1 MKLIRLPAAA
11 VALALTSL
19 ISTTSA
25 GQPAGQVAQEPPA
38 TKPKLSVMPFAALT
52 GDVPARAGTKAV
64 GMLTTEFK
72 SADSFTLVEAK
83 KEKAAGGGDDSL
95 EKARKDVADAK
106 DLRTKKKFRLA
117 EEALTRAIASYKA
130 AVTALPEL
138 GEVVDA
144 YALLAAVQYNTG
156 RDDEGAKS
164 LTQALTLA
172 PERELPLAQTSALFN
187 RVVTDARK
195 AIKDGARGTLV
206 IESSPANAPV
216 LLDGLA
222 LGATPLTVR
231 DVPPGL
237 HFWRV
242 TLPSGE
248 LAGGV
253 VEVAANKTATAK
265 GTSASKDPESRVL
278 SSLSQNKVDAD
289 LVAAAK
295 EHAKS
300 AEAELVVFGA
310 LSREGKGLVLDSFLF
325 ASSSGEVRRLNRA
338 QFDTELLSAGMEF
351 YNLAGELAKKGDKT
365 GEAVRVPSSVSL
377 TLITGGITRVAEAKY
392 GVVPGSES
400 LEGDGPAEPAKEEGP
415 RKPLDGKR
423 RGPLK
428 RQ

>member
-1 MKLIRLPAAA
+1 MIRLTFRSAA
-11 VALALTSL
+11 VLALISL
-19 ISTTSA
+19 
-25 GQPAGQVAQEPPA
+25 PAVAQEPPA

-52 GDVPARAGTKAV
+52 GDVPARAGAKAV

-83 KEKAAGGGDDSL
+83 REKAAAASDEAL
-95 EKARKDVADAK
+95 EKARKEVADAK
-106 DLRTKKKFRLA
+106 ELRGKKKFRLA
-117 EEALTRAIASYKA
+117 EEALTRAIAAYKSA
-130 AVTALPEL
+130 ITVLPEV

-156 RDDEGAKS
+156 RDEEGAKS

-172 PERELPLAQTSALFN
+172 PERELPLAQTSALFG
-187 RVVTDARK
+187 RVVADARK
-195 AIKDGARGTLV
+195 AIKDGAKGSLLV
-206 IESSPANAPV
+206 ESSPSNAPV

-222 LGATPLTVR
+222 LGATPLTVK

-253 VEVAANKTATAK
+253 VEVAAGKQASAK

-278 SSLSQNKVDAD
+278 SSLSQNRVDAD

-310 LSREGKGLVLDSFLF
+310 LSKEGKGLVLDSFLF
-325 ASSSGEVRRLNRA
+325 ASASGEVRRLSRA
-338 QFDTELLSAGMEF
+338 SFDTELLSAGMEF
-351 YNLAGELAKKGDKT
+351 YNLAGELAKKGAT
-365 GEAVRVPSSVSL
+365 VGEAVRVPSSVSQ
-377 TLITGGITRVAEAKY
+377 TLVSGGITKVAEAKY
-392 GVVPGSES
+392 GVVPGSEA
-400 LEGDGPAEPAKEEGP
+400 LEGEGTGEPAKEEGP